1 MASRQSLSGSVK
13 GTGLNNDA
21 TDHGGRERLPP
32 FLFKYIVLLCRKTIV
47 RRRTSIEKKPKT
59 NEEVYS
65 KPVKFVKEGDAPPAE
80 ATCFRKKKPWR
91 DGEGI
96 PESGARGLREAFR
109 MSVLRRARVLEARL
123 CPTRAKY
130 LGSSSG
136 ASSWMRQRRQ
146 SRAVR
151 ERYGSGT
158 GAIGESYESG
168 RRVCLLYTSPSPRDK
183 RQSRMPSSA

>member
-80 ATCFRKKKPWR
+80 ATCFRKKKTGAMER
-91 DGEGI
+91 ASQRVVREGFGRRFGCQYFGELGSWKHDFAQQGQNI
-96 PESGARGLREAFR
+96 SDRLRGLR
-109 MSVLRRARVLEARL
+109 VG
-123 CPTRAKY
+123 CAK
-130 LGSSSG
+130 GDN
-136 ASSWMRQRRQ
+136 
-146 SRAVR
+146 R
-151 ERYGSGT
+151 ERYESGT
-158 GAIGESYESG
+158 GAVRG
-168 RRVCLLYTSPSPRDK
+168 
-183 RQSRMPSSA
+183 